1 MNHLTPLSKIF
12 NVSSRSAFVYGEIL
26 KETRTWSYGSWI
38 YNYLYSQCISP
49 LTNPAQTRCTPQH
62 IVW

>member
-38 YNYLYSQCISP
+38 YNNLY
-49 LTNPAQTRCTPQH
+49 
-62 IVW
+62 